1 MSEVLLKRWRLL
13 KDSSSNGFREIK
25 MVMYR
30 LLIIIFFFVVLNCQ
44 SVAEKESRKIPID
57 IKPFGILDKKNK
69 SFMAKMSLWG

>member
-1 MSEVLLKRWRLL
+1 
-13 KDSSSNGFREIK
+13 